1 MNNNSATNSDTNK
14 KAMIKALHDTVGV
27 VSPACEAVGIHRS
40 THYRWLEEDQEYKKE
55 VESVQD
61 FQLDF
66 VESKLFD
73 NIRNNDVTSTIFY
86 LKTRGRSR
94 GYIERSELKID
105 SEQPIFNGID
115 LDVPTNDSTK

>member
-1 MNNNSATNSDTNK
+1 MNNNSATNSNTNK
-14 KAMIKALHDTVGV
+14 KAMIKALHDTLGV
-27 VSPACEAVGIHRS
+27 VSHACEAVGINRT
-40 THYRWLEEDQEYKKE
+40 THYRWLEEDEQYKKE

-105 SEQPIFNGID
+105 SEKPIFNGID
-115 LDVPTNDSTK
+115 LDVPTDNSTK